1 MELCFF
7 PPTKKNTAKQIIKKM
22 KITCELK
29 NGFHILSQTHPNE
42 SLMGHPI
49 TNHKINWRVETGCY
63 RVDFVG

>member
-1 MELCFF
+1 
-7 PPTKKNTAKQIIKKM
+7 M

-63 RVDFVG
+63 RVGFVG